1 MRYRPKFRRFTEKA
15 QRKTWYEYPLGLSI
29 RLSIR
34 DLPQQARSEP
44 QMQRIIAR
52 YKIKPEKAEKAQ
64 KHERLTVA
72 LR

>member
-1 MRYRPKFRRFTEKA
+1 
-15 QRKTWYEYPLGLSI
+15 
-29 RLSIR
+29 
-34 DLPQQARSEP
+34 
-44 QMQRIIAR
+44 MQRIIAR